1 MFERRQDSNNSV
13 ALEAISFSTLF
24 DDKQLEPNINTEL
37 TELNRS
43 SYREYSTNN
52 TRYSAENLLRRPDI
66 TISFKLLKEISKQG
80 IALYYNGLNIP
91 LTLSTNTF
99 EMSAE
104 NLRNA
109 PESTIKAVF
118 ESIFAPYH
126 ITSCVASGD
135 NTGGLCF
142 INAIKGASFL
152 TKLKGIDET
161 KANNERFTYRRL
173 KDLELTLIEN
183 RFDNTLVYEV
193 MDISNLR
200 KMICI
205 LTNKHSW
212 KKVRTTVSKVFELYP
227 EILVEDID
235 EEYRNKI
242 KALFESLGETTNTNT
257 TWQET
262 VLSILKDE
270 SRTKQKQKAA
280 LEQLLEYSKQEEI
293 NNIKREINRCKDRI
307 NNYFSD
313 IEQANTQMRK
323 YEGRLLRMEQ
333 DPELKGNIQEA
344 MEYANKSKL
353 ITDFKIEPRNKTI
366 QFKVDAPIRYFDPEY
381 AKALFKNLVDNG
393 TYKRHND
400 LKVFKEMFSK
410 LFLEDKYTLYCTTLV
425 QMILYTSEDTPLTYR
440 LEQRGNTSEMTYI
453 GQPHLD
459 GYNCLGNN
467 KIEAK
472 KACNEFDMLGLMTV
486 LTTSAQNFNLTDSA
500 VFGHFKEQI
509 MYYTPSKKTIRDNET
524 GEWYSFD
531 DLYNK
536 ASVAMFK
543 TTEGKQTK
551 EKYTNTAI
559 EDEDIA
565 HLAKALKALGT
576 LYTTSHLAKAIAIH
590 TRSKDGTTL
599 AGRSGTE
606 SFYASARQNEV
617 YVKLEYSNG
626 ILTASAGDTEYFAF
640 YDNLLFEGDSRSSN
654 CFTDLLDYLHR
665 EKEDT
670 EMPVQPNQIKV
681 GNTILTYTPTTYTA
695 NENGQAVEIPMPF

>member
-1 MFERRQDSNNSV
+1 MFERRQDSNNSI
-13 ALEAISFSTLF
+13 ALESITFGTLF
-24 DDKQLEPNINTEL
+24 DDKQLEPDINTEL

-43 SYREYSTNN
+43 SYREYTTSN
-52 TRYSAENLLRRPDI
+52 TRYSADNLLRRPDI

-80 IALYYNGLNIP
+80 IALYYNGLNMP

-109 PESTIKAVF
+109 PESTIKSIL
-118 ESIFAPYH
+118 ESILAPYH
-126 ITSCVASGD
+126 ITSCIASGD

-193 MDISNLR
+193 IDISNLR
-200 KMICI
+200 KMVCV

-227 EILVEDID
+227 ETLVEDVD
-235 EEYRNKI
+235 ENYRNKI
-242 KALFESLGETTNTNT
+242 KTLFESLGETTNDNSA
-257 TWQET
+257 WQET
-262 VLSILKDE
+262 ILSILQDE
-270 SRTKQKQKAA
+270 SRTNQKQKAA

-293 NNIKREINRCKDRI
+293 NNIKREINRCKERI

-313 IEQANTQMRK
+313 IEQANAHMRR

-333 DPELKGNIQEA
+333 DPELKGSIQEA
-344 MEYANKSKL
+344 IEYANKSKL

-366 QFKVDAPIRYFDPEY
+366 QFKINAPIRYFDPEY
-381 AKALFKNLVDNG
+381 AKALFRNLVDSGN
-393 TYKRHND
+393 YKRHND

-425 QMILYTSEDTPLTYR
+425 QMLLYTSEDTPLTYR
-440 LEQRGNTSEMTYI
+440 LEQRGNTSEMAYM

-472 KACNEFDMLGLMTV
+472 KACNDFDMLGLMTV

-536 ASVAMFK
+536 AETALFK
-543 TTEGKQTK
+543 TAEGKQTK
-551 EKYTNTAI
+551 QKYTNTAI
-559 EDEDIA
+559 EDEDIE
-565 HLAKALKALGT
+565 HLTKALKALGT
-576 LYTTSHLAKAIAIH
+576 LYTTSYLAKTIAIH

-606 SFYASARQNEV
+606 SFYTSARQNEV

-640 YDNLLFEGDSRSSN
+640 YDSLLFEGDSRSSN
-654 CFTDLLDYLHR
+654 CFTDLLDNLHQQ
-665 EKEDT
+665 E
-670 EMPVQPNQIKV
+670 
-681 GNTILTYTPTTYTA
+681 NTTDETTNRTVYTA

>member
-1 MFERRQDSNNSV
+1 MFERHQDSNNSV
-13 ALEAISFSTLF
+13 ALESITFETLF
-24 DDKQLEPNINTEL
+24 DGKQLEPNINTEL
-37 TELNRS
+37 IELNRLN
-43 SYREYSTNN
+43 YRQYSTSN
-52 TRYSAENLLRRPDI
+52 TRYSAENLLKRPDI

-80 IALYYNGLNIP
+80 IALYYTGLNIP
-91 LTLSTNTF
+91 LTLSTNIF

-104 NLRNA
+104 NLKNA
-109 PESTIKAVF
+109 QESTIKTVF
-118 ESIFAPYH
+118 ENIFEPYH
-126 ITSCVASGD
+126 ISSSCVVSGD

-142 INAIKGASFL
+142 INVIKGASFL

-183 RFDNTLVYEV
+183 RFDNTLVYEI
-193 MDISNLR
+193 MDTSNLK

-212 KKVRTTVSKVFELYP
+212 KKVRTAVSKVFEIYP
-227 EILVEDID
+227 EILIEDVD

-242 KALFESLGETTNTNT
+242 KTLFESLGETTNNNT

-262 VLSILKDE
+262 ILSILKDE

-307 NNYFSD
+307 NSYFND

-323 YEGRLLRMEQ
+323 YEGKLLRIEQ
-333 DPELKGNIQEA
+333 DPKLKGSIQEA

-353 ITDFKIEPRNKTI
+353 ITDFKIEPRSKTI

-381 AKALFKNLVDNG
+381 AKALFKNLADNG

-440 LEQRGNTSEMTYI
+440 LEQRGNTNEMTYI

-509 MYYTPSKKTIRDNET
+509 MYYTPDKKTIRDNET

-536 ASVAMFK
+536 ASVAIFK
-543 TTEGKQTK
+543 TTKGKQTK

-559 EDEDIA
+559 EDEDIE
-565 HLAKALKALGT
+565 HLTKALKALGT
-576 LYTTSHLAKAIAIH
+576 LYTTSHLAKLIAIH
-590 TRSKDGTTL
+590 TRSKEGTTL

-606 SFYASARQNEV
+606 SFYVSARQNEV

-654 CFTDLLDYLHR
+654 CFTDLLDNLHQQEEINQTVER
-665 EKEDT
+665 TISEAIT
-670 EMPVQPNQIKV
+670 ETVAEIT
-681 GNTILTYTPTTYTA
+681 G
-695 NENGQAVEIPMPF
+695 GEIPMPF

>member
-13 ALEAISFSTLF
+13 ALENITFGTLF

-37 TELNRS
+37 IELSRS
-43 SYREYSTNN
+43 SYKEYSISN

-66 TISFKLLKEISKQG
+66 TVSFKLLKEISKQG

-91 LTLSTNTF
+91 LTLNTNTF

-109 PESTIKAVF
+109 PESTIKSIF
-118 ESIFAPYH
+118 ENIFAPYH
-126 ITSCVASGD
+126 ISSCVASGD

-193 MDISNLR
+193 IDNNNLR

-235 EEYRNKI
+235 ENYRNKI
-242 KALFESLGETTNTNT
+242 KTLFESLGETTNDNT

-262 VLSILKDE
+262 VLSVLQDE
-270 SRTKQKQKAA
+270 SRTNQKQKAA

-307 NNYFSD
+307 NNYFND
-313 IEQANTQMRK
+313 IEQANTQMRR

-333 DPELKGNIQEA
+333 DPELKGSIQEA

-353 ITDFKIEPRNKTI
+353 ISDFRIEPRNKTI

-381 AKALFKNLVDNG
+381 AKALFKNLADNG
-393 TYKRHND
+393 AYKRHND

-410 LFLEDKYTLYCTTLV
+410 LFIEDKYTLYCTTLV
-425 QMILYTSEDTPLTYR
+425 QILLYTSEDTPLAYR

-472 KACNEFDMLGLMTV
+472 KACNEFDLLGLMTV

-536 ASVAMFK
+536 ASVALFK

-559 EDEDIA
+559 EDEDIE

-576 LYTTSHLAKAIAIH
+576 LYTTSYLAKAIAIY
-590 TRSKDGTTL
+590 TRGHDNTVLYGN
-599 AGRSGTE
+599 SGTQ
-606 SFYASARQNEV
+606 SFYSLAQQDNLC
-617 YVKLEYSNG
+617 VKLEYENKV
-626 ILTASAGDTEYFAF
+626 LKASTCNTDYFTF

-654 CFTDLLDYLHR
+654 CFTDLLDNLHEETKTNNPDR
-665 EKEDT
+665 K
-670 EMPVQPNQIKV
+670 IV
-681 GNTILTYTPTTYTA
+681 GTAATAGIPEAEAIAMFGTT
-695 NENGQAVEIPMPF
+695 GDVPMPF